1 MTPTVV
7 PEEMLFS
14 KRGKILKEGDAEK
27 LLKNHRYS
35 RGYLKAEVDTFISV
49 LPDLLQ
55 EFAEYRYKQLLTM
68 EKTAEK
74 MGYSTRN
81 VYFFRKKL
89 LKKWILYLNDI
100 P

>member
-1 MTPTVV
+1 MTPTAVLEKV
-7 PEEMLFS
+7 LYS
-14 KRGKILKEGDAEK
+14 KKKKILEGDAEK
-27 LLKNHRYS
+27 LLKNYRYS
-35 RGYLKAEVDTFISV
+35 RGRLKAEVDAFISL
-49 LPDLLQ
+49 LPDPLQ
-55 EFAEYRYKQLLTM
+55 KFVEYRYKRTLTM